1 MMEQA
6 KIDPNSDDCLSQLM
20 DSPLRTE
27 IPEPTTDDLPSG
39 FLQNFNTETFFMNEK
54 IKEALRAF
62 CGYMN
67 EQSRK
72 LGMENSSWAVVHGMF
87 HPRNFS
93 SAFDIAKLTQISLQR
108 HKILAEVVNVKS
120 LMTQSKN
127 QAGHV
132 YKWENTNKLLW
143 DTSGR
148 YGTSA
153 FFGVKTGTTPSAG
166 PCLSVIYRDQGFEF
180 IVVVLNCETHD
191 ARFVEVP
198 ILTRWALVKLLR

>member
-1 MMEQA
+1 MEQA
-6 KIDPNSDDCLSQLM
+6 KIDPNSEDCLSRLM
-20 DSPLRTE
+20 NSPLRTE
-27 IPEPTTDDLPSG
+27 IPEPTSDDLPPG
-39 FLQNFNTETFFMNEK
+39 FLENFNTETYLINEK
-54 IKEALRAF
+54 IREAVRAF

-67 EQSRK
+67 EQSSK
-72 LGMENSSWAVVHGMF
+72 LGMENSSWAVVHGMY

-93 SAFDIAKLTQISLQR
+93 TAFDIAKLTQISLQR

-120 LMTQSKN
+120 LMTQSK
-127 QAGHV
+127 ARA

-166 PCLSVIYRDQGFEF
+166 PCLSVIYKDQGFEL

-198 ILTRWALVKLLR
+198 ILTRWAIVKLLR